1 MSEDRFGEGRGPF
14 RHSDHPRP
22 LTRRQFLGQGFLTGA
37 AMIAGPT
44 LLGLLRSPEARAQA
58 VLDCGLGAA
67 LGNRIPIIVFDLGGG
82 ASIAG
87 SNVLVRGPGGAL
99 DELSEAGY
107 TKLGLPPTMTPA
119 ADPAMVTGLVAG
131 EDPELAGALPMHATS
146 ALLDGIRRRASATT
160 LANVNGC
167 LFCARSDNDTGNNP
181 HNPMYGLYGAGRD
194 GRIVTLIG
202 TQSSESG
209 GRSASPP
216 AMVVPSVRPT
226 KVDRPSDATGLVDT
240 GKLIELL
247 DSDDAAAVMLAAQNI
262 SDRKVEA
269 ITEQALVEELIQC
282 SFRETTYLVE
292 NFSNPSAFDPTLDPV
307 IQAIFPEGVESR
319 GEFRKTAS
327 VMKLVANDL
336 AGAGTI
342 EFGGYDYHDSTR
354 ATGERK
360 DRVAGEAIGA
370 VLEYAARRQ
379 PSPTPIVVY
388 VISDGSV
395 ASDGVIDN
403 SVDGGGKGIWKG
415 DNSSTAGTLMLVYDP
430 QARPA
435 QNPANRGQIGI
446 FKPNGSVDTEATIIA
461 DEVELLA
468 QAAVLNYVAL
478 HNEVGSFGSFVN
490 HGLGSNLD
498 ALIGLQPLLRFT

>member
-1 MSEDRFGEGRGPF
+1 MSEDRIGEKRGPF
-14 RHSDHPRP
+14 LHANHPRP
-22 LTRRQFLGQGFLTGA
+22 ITRRQFLGQGFISGA
-37 AMIAGPT
+37 AMIAGPS
-44 LLGLLRSPEARAQA
+44 LLGLLKSPAARAQA
-58 VLDCGLGAA
+58 VLDCGIGGA

-87 SNVLVRGPGGAL
+87 SNVLVRGPGGGL
-99 DELSEAGY
+99 DELSEEGY
-107 TKLGLPPTMTPA
+107 TKLGLPPTLTPA
-119 ADPAMVTGLVAG
+119 ADPTLVNLELGL
-131 EDPELAGALPMHATS
+131 PFHAQS
-146 ALLDGIRRRASATT
+146 ALLDGIKRRASATT
-160 LANVNGC
+160 LANVNGA
-167 LFCARSDNDTGNNP
+167 LFCARSDNDTANNP

-194 GRIVTLIG
+194 GSIVTLIG
-202 TQSSESG
+202 TESSVSG
-209 GRSASPP
+209 GRSQAPMAMIDP
-216 AMVVPSVRPT
+216 AIRPT

-240 GKLIELL
+240 GKLIQLL

-262 SDRKVEA
+262 SDRKVGA

-292 NFSNPSAFDPTLDPV
+292 NFSNPSDFDPSLDPV
-307 IQAIFPEGVESR
+307 IQGIFPEGIDSR
-319 GEFRKTAS
+319 SEYRKTAS

-354 ATGERK
+354 ATGEGK

-370 VLEYAARRQ
+370 VLEYAALRQ
-379 PSPTPIVVY
+379 PTPTPIVVY

-403 SVDGGGKGIWKG
+403 SVGGGGKGIWKG
-415 DNSSTAGTLMLVYDP
+415 DNSSTAATLMLVYDP
-430 QARPA
+430 QGRPSV
-435 QNPANRGQIGI
+435 NPTTNGQIGH
-446 FKPNGSVDTEATIIA
+446 FKANGSVDTDATLIA

-478 HNEVGSFGSFVN
+478 HNEVGNFGSYLN

-498 ALIGLQPLLRFT
+498 ALIGLAPLPRFVP